1 MDAKPNVIAPRPSK
15 IKKSIFTA
23 EIVEFEIAPPLPP
36 KAKKFTDWMS
46 EMKERGRHR
55 VSAKDLRAREEA
67 SKKAK
72 QPVQEE
78 WDSHDEMEAQD
89 GEEMI
94 SEYDSDDEYA
104 QEAVNKPKKV
114 TNQFAHS
121 SIDH

>member
-1 MDAKPNVIAPRPSK
+1 
-15 IKKSIFTA
+15 
-23 EIVEFEIAPPLPP
+23 VEFEIAAPLPP

-94 SEYDSDDEYA
+94 SEYESDDEYDPA
-104 QEAVNKPKKV
+104 AVNKPKKV
-114 TNQFAHS
+114 TN
-121 SIDH
+121 